1 MNSINALNVI
11 NSLNAPNEISFQ
23 SLNTELKLNREEK
36 TSKSVFD
43 GFFDAAVKLL
53 DDTSKLQLIDEQM
66 QIDYAAGRTDD
77 MLALMMTQQK
87 AYSALNFTVQVTNK
101 VIEAYREIMRINV

>member
-1 MNSINALNVI
+1 MESINVL
-11 NSLNAPNEISFQ
+11 NSLNALNAANEITFQ
-23 SLNTELKLNREEK
+23 SVQTRPKLNKPEE
-36 TSKSVFD
+36 TSKTAFE
-43 GFFDAAVKLL
+43 GFFDAATKLL
-53 DDTSKLQLIDEQM
+53 EDTSRLQLEDEQL

-77 MLALMMTQQK
+77 INAVVMAMQK